1 MILTPLWL
9 ALLAR
14 PIIPDPCTLIAK
26 ADIQTFI
33 GEPVATTAKA
43 DPEKDDDTGG
53 TITTCTFM
61 GKTKAVFVT
70 VVEFKSAAEATKK
83 ITAQFITD
91 KNEGSTVE
99 SEPGLG
105 DRAWFGR
112 SPNAA
117 MIVTQKGA
125 RAVAVGI
132 GGPGQDASK
141 YRATLHKLIA
151 GVAAKG

>member
-1 MILTPLWL
+1 MIPTAAWL

-14 PIIPDPCTLIAK
+14 LIIPDPCTLIAK
-26 ADIQTFI
+26 ADVQALI
-33 GEPVATTAKA
+33 GEPIANTAKQ

-61 GKTKAVFVT
+61 GKTKAAFVT
-70 VVEFKSAAEATKK
+70 VVEFTSAAVATKK

-105 DRAWFGR
+105 DRAWFGK
-112 SPNAA
+112 SPQAA
-117 MIVTQKGA
+117 MIVAQKGA
-125 RAVAVGI
+125 RAFAVGI
-132 GGPGQDASK
+132 GGQVQDAST
-141 YRATLHKLIA
+141 YRAALHKLLM
-151 GVAAKG
+151 GVTTK